1 MTTEEFITYKTKT
14 LSSVSMLMRQCPAI
28 SSYSAPVLTTDN
40 GYALEKFHGM
50 FDALEIPSFG
60 GVFVIVSF
68 DA

>member
-1 MTTEEFITYKTKT
+1 M
-14 LSSVSMLMRQCPAI
+14 MMRQYPAI
-28 SSYSAPVLTTDN
+28 SSYSAPVMVTDN
-40 GYALEKFHGM
+40 GYALEKFPGM